1 MAAECPTSCSKSK
14 LGLTIAG
21 SGIDKSVV
29 KLAHRASRWL
39 LGDAVIAS
47 PAPAPFY
54 LHAERERE
62 RESDP
67 KNVSGHSGH
76 VGPWM
81 VVGRHGRKLRGSRA
95 SSTVTRGY
103 PGSNQ
108 GKKGGKGSHFDI
120 LEDLEENE
128 VAGEEDWIG
137 QGDELNVD
145 SSRNIEEEHRTTPV
159 ARQNWKGKD
168 AESSPSFSFE
178 HAVNRPLPG
187 IVFKSNRING
197 PSSSIY
203 FSKIQARGSGDP
215 VKEVTTV
222 STSGVVGLAINA
234 GARTV
239 MQSSL
244 SSHPVLIQLDLD
256 PGDSGSLDTKVAE
269 TQDLMVMDGR
279 DSRVAFRW
287 DGEVEVTYLTLL
299 YNIGKLFTYG
309 LKTLRGKY
317 KTGTFRFLGAFIV
330 AREGL
335 WLDWPGFKALCIK
348 DQTAS
353 SLGLREKFP
362 KNLRIF

>member
-1 MAAECPTSCSKSK
+1 
-14 LGLTIAG
+14 
-21 SGIDKSVV
+21 
-29 KLAHRASRWL
+29 
-39 LGDAVIAS
+39 
-47 PAPAPFY
+47 
-54 LHAERERE
+54 
-62 RESDP
+62 
-67 KNVSGHSGH
+67 
-76 VGPWM
+76 M

-178 HAVNRPLPG
+178 HAG
-187 IVFKSNRING
+187 SKSRHSYG
-197 PSSSIY
+197 SSSTALRRVNH
-203 FSKIQARGSGDP
+203 SSASLSRESVNLKDP

-279 DSRVAFRW
+279 L
-287 DGEVEVTYLTLL
+287 EPP
-299 YNIGKLFTYG
+299 
-309 LKTLRGKY
+309 
-317 KTGTFRFLGAFIV
+317 
-330 AREGL
+330 
-335 WLDWPGFKALCIK
+335 LD
-348 DQTAS
+348 D
-353 SLGLREKFP
+353 
-362 KNLRIF
+362 